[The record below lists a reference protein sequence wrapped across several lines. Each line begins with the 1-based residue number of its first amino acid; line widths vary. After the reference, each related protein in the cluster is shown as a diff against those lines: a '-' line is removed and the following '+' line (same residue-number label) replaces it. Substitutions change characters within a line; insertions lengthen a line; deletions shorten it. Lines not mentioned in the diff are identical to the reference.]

1 MPYTLSTAPL
11 LSFLTV
17 TPGQG
22 IDASNQLI
30 VSTVGTP
37 NLTLNTTGN
46 LGQIANINTN
56 GILCITDAQDTV
68 ATRIIANTGT
78 ITAVNPDGVAGN
90 ISLNVVPSSS
100 LQWLQPYLNGAARG
114 PDGNPLSPRP
124 TFNFIPATGV
134 GLAVV
139 DNPGANRTD
148 ITISGTALGTISS
161 ITSTG
166 ATIKVTNPTG
176 PTTNIEAVNWANF
189 AANGTNPIN
198 INNNQLGD
206 VQGVQ
211 FFPWGQP
218 LALSL
223 YQNHI
228 GNPVTT
234 NCLAIT
240 DGNAATQGNIG
251 LVYDSHFN
259 PPPAGVAKGT
269 QLIGSTNPA
278 APTPTSSN
286 TIYYLIPDPAHPTL
300 PTYISLPL
308 TAAAGEF
315 VTYINLNINGATLY
329 TALGVQSINW
339 LSSAAPTSLQFLEY
353 GGSVTL
359 INFQSNNA
367 IYFVTSSFG
376 NFNLA

>member
-37 NLTLNTTGN
+37 NLTLETNGTQYILNTTGN

-114 PDGNPLSPRP
+114 TGGNLLSPRP
-124 TFNFIPATGV
+124 IFNFIPATGV

-148 ITISGTALGTISS
+148 ITISGTALGTISG

-166 ATIKVTNPTG
+166 GTVTPITNPNGPVTNLEVPNWSTVVATSSVQMNNQSIDYPMNILFEANVTG
-176 PTTNIEAVNWANF
+176 GGVNLTV
-189 AANGTNPIN
+189 GN
-198 INNNQLGD
+198 IN
-206 VQGVQ
+206 
-211 FFPWGQP
+211 PTPP
-218 LALSL
+218 LIAGYL
-223 YQNHI
+223 QITTDN
-228 GNPVTT
+228 VT
-234 NCLAIT
+234 
-240 DGNAATQGNIG
+240 GNI
-251 LVYDSHFN
+251 YDSYFN
-259 PPPAGVAKGT
+259 VPPPAT
-269 QLIGSTNPA
+269 FRST
-278 APTPTSSN
+278 
-286 TIYYLIPDPAHPTL
+286 
-300 PTYISLPL
+300 
-308 TAAAGEF
+308 
-315 VTYINLNINGATLY
+315 
-329 TALGVQSINW
+329 LGVSTPIVESIYW
-339 LSSAAPTSLQFLEY
+339 IAQYPGVGGFPDLFIMPPTFSVGSSIRIIGNNPDGWIVELENNQYIHMGPYSTSN
-353 GGSVTL
+353 GGTL
-359 INFQSNNA
+359 TGRSTQYDCVELVCVNA
-367 IYFVTSSFG
+367 NTDFVVTSSSG
-376 NFNLA
+376 NLALA